1 MKINWLVICYW
12 YSFLSFLF
20 PHNFLLF
27 LNLQIYISLEH
38 RQIKD
43 HMASSQFTRHLFLQ
57 LLQNY
62 AFTNELSNPKL
73 REVIFCMQLWCPHI
87 WSIRMIYLMEH
98 GAIYNVLMWTW
109 WFKAVNFSVSNY
121 KKIESL
127 FIVFTFHIFLQ
138 TSLMTHKLDKLRV
151 EYQDAKIQCNAF
163 EPYWTA

>member
-1 MKINWLVICYW
+1 
-12 YSFLSFLF
+12 
-20 PHNFLLF
+20 
-27 LNLQIYISLEH
+27 
-38 RQIKD
+38 
-43 HMASSQFTRHLFLQ
+43 
-57 LLQNY
+57 
-62 AFTNELSNPKL
+62 
-73 REVIFCMQLWCPHI
+73 
-87 WSIRMIYLMEH
+87 MIYLMEH

-151 EYQDAKIQCNAF
+151 GYQDAKIQCNAF